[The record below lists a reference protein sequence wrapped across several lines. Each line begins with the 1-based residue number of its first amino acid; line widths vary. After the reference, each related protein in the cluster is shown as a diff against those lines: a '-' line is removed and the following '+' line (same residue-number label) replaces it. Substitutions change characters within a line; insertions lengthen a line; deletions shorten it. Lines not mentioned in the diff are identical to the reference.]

1 MFSAQAHKSHSGYK
15 VVENSTVF
23 QDLQG
28 LVRVMRLCGGE
39 ATLGTEACFCTLP
52 AKSHAE

>member
-1 MFSAQAHKSHSGYK
+1 MFSAQAHKSHRGYK
-15 VVENSTVF
+15 VVENCTVF

-39 ATLGTEACFCTLP
+39 TRHRLGWIVPDPTV
-52 AKSHAE
+52 